1 VQVANLVVN
10 DPRQQ
15 VPATPLAVGLQ
26 MDASLNQQ
34 TADVRQFQI
43 ALTPTALATNQL
55 QFSGKVDLSKTNAI
69 QGQLKLTADSL
80 DLTRYYDL
88 FAGGTN
94 TATKSATAP
103 ATASASADQE
113 PAAVSLPLRDF
124 TFAVDISRIYLHEV
138 AISNLLTTVKVEGG
152 HILMKPFQLALNGAP
167 VSATADVDLGVRGY
181 QYKVSF
187 DAQNIPLAPLVNTF
201 QPARAGQLGGALT
214 AAAQFN
220 GAGITGTSLQKN
232 LAGNVSVNMTNLH
245 FSVVNVHSAILKS
258 VINVIATIP
267 ELVSNPANAIATLL
281 GGATGQGGLMQE
293 LEKSP
298 IDIIALQATAG
309 DGRINLQSAIVQSSA
324 FKADASGAVTLA
336 AVLTNSTINIPVSV
350 ALSQAIATRL
360 KLTATTGSTNAT
372 YTTLPQFLTM
382 TGTIGN
388 PKANIDKLA
397 LAGVA
402 ARSISDSLL
411 NPSGTNATPI
421 GNLLNQFLQP
431 RK

>member
-1 VQVANLVVN
+1 
-10 DPRQQ
+10 
-15 VPATPLAVGLQ
+15 
-26 MDASLNQQ
+26 
-34 TADVRQFQI
+34 
-43 ALTPTALATNQL
+43 
-55 QFSGKVDLSKTNAI
+55 
-69 QGQLKLTADSL
+69 
-80 DLTRYYDL
+80 
-88 FAGGTN
+88 
-94 TATKSATAP
+94 
-103 ATASASADQE
+103 
-113 PAAVSLPLRDF
+113 
-124 TFAVDISRIYLHEV
+124 
-138 AISNLLTTVKVEGG
+138 
-152 HILMKPFQLALNGAP
+152 
-167 VSATADVDLGVRGY
+167 
-181 QYKVSF
+181 
-187 DAQNIPLAPLVNTF
+187 
-201 QPARAGQLGGALT
+201 
-214 AAAQFN
+214 
-220 GAGITGTSLQKN
+220 
-232 LAGNVSVNMTNLH
+232 
-245 FSVVNVHSAILKS
+245 
-258 VINVIATIP
+258 
-267 ELVSNPANAIATLL
+267 
-281 GGATGQGGLMQE
+281 

-298 IDIIALQATAG
+298 IDIIALQVTAG